1 MLSAIATPTL
11 LLPAQAEPQAAGTDP
26 AAASFLAVLM
36 AAMVGV
42 QPANPAPQAG
52 EAVTADAGPA
62 AGPARAVGPGV
73 VAAAPAAPP
82 FLAQSASEPAQVAVP
97 VAVPAAPTVQ
107 PSVPVPAV
115 APAEAAPT
123 ASAPTPVT
131 ALVAALAE
139 QDATTPDLIIP
150 ELSAANEQPP
160 SSARPG
166 VTAAPAPTPAVPN
179 ELPTA
184 KGADPSEVAPARAES
199 DDSPSVPA
207 ASSPSPS
214 PRRMRPAR
222 RWTRD
227 HNRFLRTE
235 RQESHRSRITA
246 PWPRMTWARQRLRSQ
261 RLPHR
266 LCRG

>member
-97 VAVPAAPTVQ
+97 VAVPASPTVQ

-139 QDATTPDLIIP
+139 QDAATPDLIIP
-150 ELSAANEQPP
+150 ELSAANEQPA

-179 ELPTA
+179 ELPMA

-207 ASSPSPS
+207 ASLAIANGGCG
-214 PRRMRPAR
+214 RPDAGPGTTTGSCGQSGR
-222 RWTRD
+222 
-227 HNRFLRTE
+227 NP
-235 RQESHRSRITA
+235 HRSRITA